1 MNKQNHIDIQNLKRY
16 PEFYALQKELE
27 DFCDKLDNISDIKLD
42 EFSRVSLEQEVFG
55 RRYAS
60 EKVKDLLSSLGLVD
74 KTKIKRDLT
83 GE

>member
-1 MNKQNHIDIQNLKRY
+1 MEKQNHIDIQNLKRY

-27 DFCDKLDNISDIKLD
+27 NFCDKLDNISDIKID
-42 EFSRVSLEQEVFG
+42 GVSRISLEQEVYG

-74 KTKIKRDLT
+74 KTTVKRDLT